1 MAAYPKRGSIAPPRL
16 RVELV
21 PSTCWL
27 SNVRSYMTRHYWA
40 KLAAEVAEDGKH
52 LCEVCGGRGR
62 QHAVECHEV
71 WLYDDARRVQTLLRL
86 QALCPL
92 CHKVKHLGHTIAG
105 GREEMA
111 FHWLG
116 KVSGWDRPQTLRY
129 VDAVFAQWAAR
140 SQIEWTLD
148 LRVLGEVYGV
158 ALERLG
164 LESFV
169 LAPAQR
175 LRMQHGRE
183 VSMEDLYGRD
193 GRRR

>member
-1 MAAYPKRGSIAPPRL
+1 MSPNYGALPPL

-71 WLYDDARRVQTLLRL
+71 WLYDDVRRVQMLLRL

-92 CHKVKHLGHTIAG
+92 CHKVKHLGHTIAI

-111 FHWLG
+111 MHWLG
-116 KVSGWDRPQTLRY
+116 KVNRWESTQTASY

-140 SQIEWTLD
+140 SRFEWTLD
-148 LRVLGEVYGV
+148 LTVLGTVYEVP
-158 ALERLG
+158 LERLG

-169 LAPAQR
+169 LAPEAR

-183 VSMEDLYGRD
+183 VSAEDLYGRD
-193 GRRR
+193 GKRR